1 MSTYCFDRLVILRSR
16 SYVFG
21 KRPCIVISH
30 LQVLL
35 NSSVTIIVMGILW
48 VSLLS
53 ADAFM
58 KEGFRTVQECEVL
71 QLQEV
76 ENGLIFNR

>member
-1 MSTYCFDRLVILRSR
+1 
-16 SYVFG
+16 
-21 KRPCIVISH
+21 
-30 LQVLL
+30 
-35 NSSVTIIVMGILW
+35 MGILW

-58 KEGFRTVQECEVL
+58 KEGFRTVQECEAL